1 MSGTDLTT
9 LTAVEAASEIAR
21 GTISAEDYTAACLE
35 RVAAIE
41 SEVHAFVH
49 LDPEHAL
56 KQARAL
62 DRLKSNG
69 EQIGPLHG
77 IPVAIKDIFDTADY
91 PTEYGSPIFAGRRPA
106 ADATVVRKLREA
118 GAVII
123 GKTVTT
129 EFAYFHPG
137 KTRNPRDLKRTPGG
151 SSSGSAAAVAAGM
164 VPLALGSQTN
174 GSMIRPAAFCGVFGV
189 KPSHGLISRA
199 GALTLSRTLDH
210 VGAFARSIDDLALVL
225 DVLVGQDSADP
236 DSRPYASPKF
246 RVTAADPPPIPPSF
260 ALVRTPMWE
269 KADADARDALEDLA
283 KELGAR
289 EVDLPDHYRNAW
301 SGLRAI
307 MAVEMAHNLGDF
319 LDKGGE
325 ASKTFRELIAEGRKV
340 TATEYLAA
348 LRDARRCADGMASI
362 FEQLAD
368 AIITLSARGVAPL
381 GIEATGDPVFCTLWT
396 LTGFPSLN
404 VPLLANANGL
414 PIGVQLIGA
423 PGRDE
428 RLLRNARALVEQLA
442 EAE

>member
-1 MSGTDLTT
+1 MASDITA

-21 GTISAEDYTAACLE
+21 GAISAEDYTRACLE
-35 RVAAIE
+35 RIAAVD

-56 KQARAL
+56 AQARAL
-62 DRLKSNG
+62 DRRKAGG
-69 EQIGPLHG
+69 ERTGPLHG
-77 IPVAIKDIFDTADY
+77 IPVGIKDIFDTVDY
-91 PTEYGSPIFAGRRPA
+91 PTECGSPIFAGRRPDADSA
-106 ADATVVRKLREA
+106 AVRKLREA

-164 VPLALGSQTN
+164 VPLAIGSQTN
-174 GSMIRPAAFCGVFGV
+174 GSMIRPAAFCGVFGI

-199 GALTLSRTLDH
+199 GALTLSRKLDH
-210 VGAFARSIDDLALVL
+210 VGAFARSVDDLALIL
-225 DVLVGQDSADP
+225 DVLAGQDPADP
-236 DSRPYASPKF
+236 DSRPYAAPSF
-246 RVTAADPPPIPPSF
+246 RVGAAEAPPISPAF

-269 KADADARDALEDLA
+269 KADADACAALEDLA
-283 KELGAR
+283 RDLRAR
-289 EVDLPDHYRNAW
+289 EVELPDQYRDAW

-307 MAVEMAHNLGDF
+307 MAVDMAHNLGAF
-319 LDKGGE
+319 VDKGGE
-325 ASKTFRELIAEGRKV
+325 VSKTFRALIEEGRKV

-348 LRDARRCADGMASI
+348 LRDAERYAEGMIGI
-362 FEQLAD
+362 FEQFAD
-368 AIITLSARGVAPL
+368 AVITLSAKGVAPL
-381 GIEATGDPVFCTLWT
+381 GIEATGDPVFCSLWT
-396 LTGFPSLN
+396 LVGFPSLN
-404 VPLLANANGL
+404 LPLLANTDGL
-414 PIGVQLIGA
+414 PIGVQLVGA

-428 RLLRNARALVEQLA
+428 RLLRTARALVKQLA